1 MFFHLLENMKMDI
14 RRIKTD
20 SFGLIIFSILQKL
33 MDACD
38 PHQGRNV
45 SAFHGTNGGS
55 DTNKIAANSKN

>member
-1 MFFHLLENMKMDI
+1 MKMDI